1 MYRFLVVCVLAFLV
15 CEGQAKDQIYETFG
29 ADLIRY
35 HFQREAEGL
44 KIRVLGA
51 GVDGPDQIVFVA
63 FHANGDSG
71 SYLIPP
77 TLKQTGSATWLPF
90 AADTL
95 IIANASNGKSAPLIY
110 QWDKNEWRPLAAKND
125 LVSIAS
131 APAQLTLHIP
141 NKLLGTSA
149 QIPLAIYLKDLRT
162 DGGRGRFYGAED
174 QSAVSGIG
182 ERVIHHYLIM
192 ESGKIG
198 TQFLR
203 AGRLMPNAEKI
214 RIYQMSL
221 YIVDGEKNFPETD
234 EKTWDELQARGFT
247 HIWLTNVPPPEA
259 WADTFRSLA
268 DRLHSRKMKML
279 VSFDA
284 SQEGVDRALHTWQKL
299 GADGFGVR
307 VSLTASP
314 EEWRQF
320 ITQARKRDPQ
330 AYFILENAND
340 IPSEAITAWLDA
352 GFDAL
357 HDLTAQQTVKAIYE
371 KEASANDRDPKSR
384 RLLVEDHTLQS
395 MDPTLWAVPDER
407 LYHAVAPL
415 LFGLSRGP
423 VMLVQNQ
430 DAESAVE
437 QRDFYH
443 RLLSILNQP
452 AFREGDFYPLNPDNR
467 ENPNYGRIDNGE
479 SGRWLYSYLR
489 YDPTTQQRFLV
500 IVNLHPRETL
510 HDLRVRLTRPAMQ
523 FLGWDDI
530 AGSKIVP
537 IMVRDSLGD
546 MPAESANIQSTP
558 AEMDVPGLPLKEL
571 PPLSAAYYE
580 LTHPTR
586 LPTRNP

>member
-1 MYRFLVVCVLAFLV
+1 MHRFLAVCVLALLV
-15 CEGQAKDQIYETFG
+15 CEGQAKDQIYEASG

-35 HFQREAEGL
+35 HFQREPEGL
-44 KIRVLGA
+44 KIQVLGA
-51 GVDGPDQIVFVA
+51 GVDGPDQAVIVA

-95 IIANASNGKSAPLIY
+95 IIANASNGKDPPLIY
-110 QWDKNEWRPLAAKND
+110 QWDKNEWRSLATKND
-125 LVSIAS
+125 LASIAS

-149 QIPLAIYLKDLRT
+149 QIPLAIYLKDLRA
-162 DGGRGRFYGAED
+162 DGGRGRFYGTED
-174 QSAVSGIG
+174 QFAVSGIG

-192 ESGKIG
+192 ESGKNG

-203 AGRLMPNAEKI
+203 TGRLMPNAKKI
-214 RIYQMSL
+214 RIYKMPL
-221 YIVDGEKNFPETD
+221 HIVDEEKVIPEAN
-234 EKTWDELQARGFT
+234 EKTWDELQVQGFT
-247 HIWLTNVPPPEA
+247 HIWLTNVPPPET

-268 DRLHSRKMKML
+268 DRLHSRKMKLL

-284 SQEGVDRALHTWQKL
+284 SQEDVNRALNTWQKL

-307 VSLTASP
+307 VSPTASP
-314 EEWRQF
+314 EDWRQF
-320 ITQARKRDPQ
+320 ITQARKRHPHV
-330 AYFILENAND
+330 YFVLENAND
-340 IPSEAITAWLDA
+340 ISSEAIASWLDA

-384 RLLVEDHTLQS
+384 RPLVEDHTLQS
-395 MDPTLWAVPDER
+395 MEPTLWAALDKR
-407 LYHAVAPL
+407 IYHAVASL

-423 VMLVQNQ
+423 VMLMKNQ
-430 DAESAVE
+430 DTESAEE

-467 ENPNYGRIDNGE
+467 ENPHYGRIDNGE

-489 YDPTTQQRFLV
+489 FDPATQQRFLV

-530 AGSKIVP
+530 AGSKTVP
-537 IMVRDSLGD
+537 IMVRDALGD
-546 MPAESANIQSTP
+546 MPAESADIQSTP
-558 AEMDVPGLPLKEL
+558 AEMDTPGLPLKEL